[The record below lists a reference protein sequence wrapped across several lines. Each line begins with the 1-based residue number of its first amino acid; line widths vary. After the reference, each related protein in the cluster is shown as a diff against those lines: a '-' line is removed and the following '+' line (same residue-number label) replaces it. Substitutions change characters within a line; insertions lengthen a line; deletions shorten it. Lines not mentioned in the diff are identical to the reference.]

1 MECLFMRLL
10 KSSFEC
16 RGQTANKKLLLHHDG
31 KWLFLKEK
39 ITFCT
44 VFISHFGSVS
54 NENIFPLK
62 QYIQIS
68 EKQALFIICGS
79 AENVKRRSLRTCIF
93 AQSIFYTLNCVFG
106 YEVAAVSIMYVCKS
120 LSVLIFGEKPFSAT
134 WRHCLFLINSF
145 VYIFI
150 YLVWHWGGEKA
161 FCQFLSVWQV
171 E

>member
-1 MECLFMRLL
+1 MFIYE

-16 RGQTANKKLLLHHDG
+16 RGQTANKNLLLHHDS

-39 ITFCT
+39 MTLCT
-44 VFISHFGSVS
+44 VFISLWLRKYFS
-54 NENIFPLK
+54 LK
-62 QYIQIS
+62 TIHWDIWK
-68 EKQALFIICGS
+68 KQAFFISLQICGS

-93 AQSIFYTLNCVFG
+93 VQSMFYTPNCVFG
-106 YEVAAVSIMYVCKS
+106 YEVAAVSLMYVCKS
-120 LSVLIFGEKPFSAT
+120 LSVLIFREKPFSAT